1 MNGTIGTFV
10 ASVLGMHTR
19 NITPFHFDPLDVDP
33 GFTDGADA
41 AAISAPIPDPA
52 EVSEPVDLAIREDAR
67 REGFAQGHTEGVEAG
82 RAAGF
87 AESFAQGRDAGHQE
101 GMRQA
106 EAEVTLLSEA
116 ARQWRDADAGIAAF
130 LERAVLQ
137 LSLDVARQVIRKE
150 VSAFTAEDLKTRL
163 AEMVRSLRLS
173 NIAVTWALHPD
184 QIAILEAHL
193 PELPAA
199 WTFHADDRMAPGGV
213 RVRAQWP
220 DAFDGGRTIAQEWDA
235 RIETRWSEVVGRI
248 FNGD

>member
-67 REGFAQGHTEGVEAG
+67 REG
-82 RAAGF
+82 
-87 AESFAQGRDAGHQE
+87 FAQGRDAGHQE